1 MTAENTSYGTL
12 AIFRKR
18 STLFSCGYCKDN
30 GKRNFSHGCLIQS
43 LSYKV
48 FESLLDR
55 GWSSFLGLV
64 AIELSPLGYNITMDR
79 GWRRSGNYLYKPIM
93 DKTCCPQ
100 YTIRLN
106 LDKFILSKS
115 HKKVFKNI
123 KHFLQVGECKTRI
136 LNEDNIS
143 LPIKKAKNNS
153 EAETK
158 EESIDKSRKMSKKK
172 NIRRERALEKLK
184 SKGID
189 IEEYQKERRKKEDNR
204 KKTLSNYIE
213 EIKNIEGQHNLQFR
227 LVYIGSDAFKE
238 TKKESYNVYKK
249 YQEVI
254 HKDSNNSE
262 ANWHDFLCCGNIF
275 KDSGSSKTSN
285 ITYGAYHYHYILDG
299 NIIAVSVLDILPHLI
314 SAKYFYYDPQYA
326 FLNLGTFSAL
336 HEIYFTQTLHTSD
349 PKLKYYYMGF
359 YIHNC
364 PKMRY
369 KANFRPS
376 ELLCDQSY
384 QWMDLKEAV
393 DMIEKNDGKFTIFY
407 PDVDGIETIDLDR
420 VRFINPRKEIHGY
433 RSMSRQSGYEYL
445 NDPYQREVIQYMMNR
460 IGKACYNMKFFI
472 IGERINFDS
481 DSD

>member
-1 MTAENTSYGTL
+1 MTENTILGTL

-30 GKRNFSHGCLIQS
+30 GKRNFSHGCLIQV
-43 LSYKV
+43 LSFKI

-55 GWSSFLGLV
+55 GWSRFLGLV
-64 AIELSPLGYNITMDR
+64 AIELSPLGYNIVMDR

-93 DKTCCPQ
+93 NKTCCPQ

-106 LDKFILSKS
+106 LDKFELSKS
-115 HKKVFKNI
+115 HKKVLKNVKRYLEI
-123 KHFLQVGECKTRI
+123 GECQTRKI
-136 LNEDNIS
+136 NEENIY
-143 LPIKKAKNNS
+143 LPIKKTKNVSNI
-153 EAETK
+153 ETSQ
-158 EESIDKSRKMSKKK
+158 ENIEKSKKMSKKK
-172 NIRRERALEKLK
+172 NIRRERALQKLK

-189 IEEYQKERRKKEDNR
+189 IDEYQMERRKKEENR
-204 KKTLSNYIE
+204 KKTLANYIE
-213 EIKNIEGQHNLQFR
+213 EIKNIEGKHKLQFR
-227 LVYIGSDAFKE
+227 LVYIGSDSFKE
-238 TKKESYNVYKK
+238 TKQESYNVYKK

-275 KDSGSSKTSN
+275 KGFKNNGTSN
-285 ITYGAYHYHYILDG
+285 ITYGAYHYQYILNN

-314 SAKYFYYDPQYA
+314 SAKYFYYDPQYS

-336 HEIYFTQTLHTSD
+336 HEIYFAQTLHATD

-384 QWMDLKEAV
+384 RWMDLKEAT
-393 DMIEKNDGKFTIFY
+393 DMIEKNNGHFTVFY
-407 PDVDGIETIDLDR
+407 PDDKNIEKIDLDR

-433 RSMSRQSGYEYL
+433 RSMALQAEYEYL
-445 NDPYQREVIQYMMNR
+445 NDPYQREVIQYIMDR

-472 IGERINFDS
+472 IGERINYDS